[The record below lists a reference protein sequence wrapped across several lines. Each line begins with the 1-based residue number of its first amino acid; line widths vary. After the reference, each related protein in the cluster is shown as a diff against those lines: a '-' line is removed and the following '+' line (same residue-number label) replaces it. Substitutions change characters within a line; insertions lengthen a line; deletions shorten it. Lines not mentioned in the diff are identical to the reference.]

1 MTNNRNLIS
10 NGKMQN
16 KLSKIY
22 GIVFFLL
29 NLGLMLF
36 LFSCTTQTRKDF
48 DTYVTYYNNHDFK
61 KRMALYSDTAKF
73 ELINGWLKIGKEK
86 IGKYEEFMDAVEST
100 ISASDMK
107 IDGDTLYCT
116 LTERDKFRELLGV
129 DKLVYQTRYII
140 RNGLITEVVFS
151 LTPESGQLLSTA
163 SKPFTLWV
171 SEKHMQDWD
180 SLLNQDGFKY
190 SKETAGKW
198 LDLAREWR
206 EVKNRNK

>member
-1 MTNNRNLIS
+1 
-10 NGKMQN
+10 
-16 KLSKIY
+16 
-22 GIVFFLL
+22 
-29 NLGLMLF
+29 MLF

-86 IGKYEEFMDAVEST
+86 IGKYEEFMDAVESN

-129 DKLVYQTRYII
+129 LHGI
-140 RNGLITEVVFS
+140 
-151 LTPESGQLLSTA
+151 GQLLSTA
-163 SKPFTLWV
+163 SKPFTQWV
-171 SEKHMQDWD
+171 SEKHMQDWN

-190 SKETAGKW
+190 SKDTAGKW
-198 LDLAREWR
+198 LDLARQWQE
-206 EVKNRNK
+206 EKNRDK